1 MMDILQSSYG
11 ICPNN
16 NLSFYAIIARPRR
29 PGRMDSTI
37 ERNNREMTP
46 VNKDKIAK
54 LAQMWRL
61 FLYQNIIFGH
71 VWPCP
76 IA

>member
-46 VNKDKIAK
+46 VK
-54 LAQMWRL
+54 LG
-61 FLYQNIIFGH
+61 QNRQIYKKKNAYFCQQNMNFG
-71 VWPCP
+71 
-76 IA
+76 